1 MFEFWNNMFKMERV
15 TKDKLK
21 EVVVKGF
28 ITAEEYE
35 KITGETY
42 TN

>member
-1 MFEFWNNMFKMERV
+1 MFNFWNNMFKMERI
-15 TKDKLK
+15 TEEKLK

-28 ITAEEYE
+28 ITAEEY
-35 KITGETY
+35 KQITGEDY

>member
-1 MFEFWNNMFKMERV
+1 MFKMERI
-15 TKDKLK
+15 TEEKLK

-28 ITAEEYE
+28 ITAEEY
-35 KITGETY
+35 KQITGEDY